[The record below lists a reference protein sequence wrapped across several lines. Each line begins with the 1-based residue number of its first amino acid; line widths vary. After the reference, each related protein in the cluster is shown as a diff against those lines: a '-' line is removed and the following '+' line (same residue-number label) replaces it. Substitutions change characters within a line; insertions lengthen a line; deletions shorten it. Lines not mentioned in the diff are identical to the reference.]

1 MTPAGPQGE
10 PAHDDDT
17 EGGAPRLGPRKK
29 DSRPIVWMIAFLVV
43 ALIVYFVLLGWRG
56 FQLIASGSLA
66 GIGLGVGVIALP
78 LIGAWLVYATL
89 RAGLEHQKLAAI
101 MADEGRELDISHLPH
116 RASGRMERDA
126 ADELFAQVKAEWE
139 ADPDDWRNTYRIARA
154 YDYAGD
160 RTRARSMMKRAVAQY
175 HGREQ

>member
-1 MTPAGPQGE
+1 MTSSGPPNE

-56 FQLIASGSLA
+56 FQLIASGSAA
-66 GIGLGVGVIALP
+66 GIGLGLGVVALP

-101 MADEGRELDISHLPH
+101 MADE
-116 RASGRMERDA
+116 
-126 ADELFAQVKAEWE
+126 
-139 ADPDDWRNTYRIARA
+139 
-154 YDYAGD
+154 
-160 RTRARSMMKRAVAQY
+160 
-175 HGREQ
+175 